1 MNPVYKKAIDEI
13 LKRINFVNGARRPD
27 DFECVVDMFKRLL
40 NAGEHV
46 KDDEI
51 YQYIT
56 KKDVASATGSQKEE
70 TVLEVTR
77 DTAGRIQLIYDVL
90 EMSKRPLDC
99 WGDEFIQEILEESQS

>member
-1 MNPVYKKAIDEI
+1 MNLVYKKAIDAI
-13 LKRINFVNGARRPD
+13 LNRINFVSGARHPN
-27 DFECVVDMFKRLL
+27 DFECVVDMFNRLL
-40 NAGEHV
+40 NVGEHV

-56 KKDVASATGSQKEE
+56 KKDAVGATGSEAEE